1 MSPFIFF
8 PTFFIKATF
17 HILTAGGDQ
26 VLQVRGGWYS
36 TLPWALRSARDQHW
50 CGILLLSL
58 LAKTFTVQLIPKLR
72 MLPSRCSSRGPH
84 CGLLISPYPG
94 WHPESRCFVFLDS
107 VSFRWTESMTTVL
120 PGATSAMRLC
130 IKTVDYQLLNC
141 YIPSLI
147 LLFLVPK
154 PNRPLADLNHQIS
167 RPAQEWGLSKV
178 ISDHLLGLFFS
189 TQNI

>member
-1 MSPFIFF
+1 MWSVMLWAGRAQSGGLISSRNSGLIKIVQLVRSVSFYIFF
-8 PTFFIKATF
+8 PTFFTKATF

-72 MLPSRCSSRGPH
+72 RLPSRCSSRGPH

-94 WHPESRCFVFLDS
+94 WHPESRCFCLSWLRLFPVDGVNDNCPAGS
-107 VSFRWTESMTTVL
+107 HQCN
-120 PGATSAMRLC
+120 ATL
-130 IKTVDYQLLNC
+130 
-141 YIPSLI
+141 
-147 LLFLVPK
+147 
-154 PNRPLADLNHQIS
+154 H
-167 RPAQEWGLSKV
+167 
-178 ISDHLLGLFFS
+178 
-189 TQNI
+189 